1 MTSAAAASPHCAICG
16 RAGRK
21 TELVPAGMVRDN
33 ILQAI
38 QQDHPD
44 FGEKDW
50 VCLEDLNRY
59 RAEYVES
66 ILRQE
71 RGELTELEQ
80 EVIRNLA
87 ARELLSENVNE
98 EIDERL
104 TLGQRV
110 ADRVA
115 MVGGSWNFVIGFF
128 VFLALW
134 MVANTVLLLRHP
146 FDPFPFILL
155 NLVLSCLAAIQAP
168 IIMMSQNRQEQK
180 DRMRSEHDY
189 QVNLKAEV
197 EIRLMSERIDRLLGH
212 HWQRLL
218 EIQDV
223 QLQLMEEL
231 RLRPGGKR
239 R

>member
-1 MTSAAAASPHCAICG
+1 MTSAAATSPHCAICG
-16 RAGRK
+16 RTERK
-21 TELVPAGMVRDN
+21 VELVQAEMIRDN

-38 QQDHPD
+38 QHEHPD
-44 FGEKDW
+44 FGVRDW
-50 VCLEDLNRY
+50 ICLEDLNRF
-59 RAEYVES
+59 RADYVES

-71 RGELTELEQ
+71 RGELSELEQ

-104 TLGQRV
+104 TMSQRL

-115 MVGGSWNFVIGFF
+115 TVGGSWNFVLGFF
-128 VFLALW
+128 AFLGLW
-134 MVANTVLLLRHP
+134 MVVNTVWILQKP

-180 DRMRSEHDY
+180 DRLRSEHDY

-212 HWQRLL
+212 HWQHLL
-218 EIQDV
+218 ELQDV

-231 RLRPGGKR
+231 RSRPGGKR
-239 R
+239 Q

>member
-1 MTSAAAASPHCAICG
+1 MTSAPVASPRCAICG
-16 RAGRK
+16 RSGRK
-21 TELVPAGMVRDN
+21 IELVSAEMIRDN

-44 FGEKDW
+44 FGLQDSI
-50 VCLEDLNRY
+50 CLDDLNRY
-59 RAEYVES
+59 RAAYVES

-71 RGELTELEQ
+71 RGELSDLEQ

-87 ARELLSENVNE
+87 DRVLLSENVDE
-98 EIDERL
+98 EIEERL
-104 TLGQRV
+104 TVGQRL

-115 MVGGSWNFVIGFF
+115 DVGGSWIFVIGFF
-128 VFLALW
+128 VFLGVWIAI
-134 MVANTVLLLRHP
+134 NTVLVLRRP

-155 NLVLSCLAAIQAP
+155 NLLLSCLAAIQAP
-168 IIMMSQNRQEQK
+168 IIMMSQNRQEEK
-180 DRMRSEHDY
+180 DRLRSEHDY

-212 HWQRLL
+212 HWQHLL

-223 QLQLMEEL
+223 QVQLMEEL
-231 RLRPGGKR
+231 RSRPGGKR